1 MIDWTSPNTIGAILG
16 SSIGLFG
23 GVIGVW
29 GACIGA
35 FAPKGLYRGPILATG
50 YLFTAIGVALA
61 ITGIVLLLND
71 AVLVLWFSLLLAGV
85 NISILMLILT
95 KVAKNRYAQ
104 AEERLMSAES
114 LRRE

>member
-1 MIDWTSPNTIGAILG
+1 MIDWTDPNTIGAILG
-16 SSIGLFG
+16 SSVGLFG
-23 GVIGVW
+23 GIIGVW

-35 FAPKGLYRGPILATG
+35 FAPKGLHRGPLMFTG
-50 YLFTAIGVALA
+50 YMFAVLGVAIS
-61 ITGIVLLLND
+61 ITGLVMLLND
-71 AVLVLWFSLLLAGV
+71 AILALWLPLLLAGV

-95 KVAKNRYAQ
+95 RVAKNRYAQ

>member
-1 MIDWTSPNTIGAILG
+1 MIDWTNPNTIGAILG
-16 SSIGLFG
+16 SSVGLFG
-23 GVIGVW
+23 GIIGVW
-29 GACIGA
+29 GACLGT
-35 FAPKGLYRGPILATG
+35 FAPKGLHRGPILFTG
-50 YLFTAIGVALA
+50 YLFAAIGIAIA

-71 AVLVLWFSLLLAGV
+71 AVLGLWFSMLLAGV

-95 KVAKNRYAQ
+95 RVAKNRYAQ